1 MNKIFSFILG
11 LFTTKKT
18 QCSKACSKP
27 VNNSKTACQE
37 PREQREFKLEMC
49 KPNEGTL
56 SQEVV
61 VQDAP
66 FVDESTLKMDFKEE
80 VKIDSQDLKIETFH
94 VDVKPLGSN
103 CVSNTQC
110 GKPECCKIEEIEDCS
125 IEGSQDKIA
134 IEIDL
139 KKMVEDV
146 KMTIKEPEPIHYPV
160 LKEAKPVK
168 KKVVK
173 KSKLGVKNKVV
184 KKPVKKVV
192 KKPAK
197 KKKK

>member
-1 MNKIFSFILG
+1 MNKFFSFVLG
-11 LFTTKKT
+11 LFTTKKS
-18 QCSKACSKP
+18 QCSKTSSKP
-27 VNNSKTACQE
+27 TNNPRPACQE
-37 PREQREFKLEMC
+37 PREQKEFKLEMC

-56 SQEVV
+56 LQEVV
-61 VQDAP
+61 VQDVP
-66 FVDESTLKMDFKEE
+66 FVDESTLKIDFKEE
-80 VKIDSQDLKIETFH
+80 IKIDSQDLKIETFH
-94 VDVKPLGSN
+94 VDVRPLGSN
-103 CVSNTQC
+103 CASDAQC

-125 IEGSQDKIA
+125 IESGQNKIA
-134 IEIDL
+134 IEVDL

-173 KSKLGVKNKVV
+173 KSKLGVKKKVV

-192 KKPAK
+192 NKPAK